1 MLAVA
6 DEIDITPTDPRWVGA
21 WWLGYLVC
29 GFPILMLSIML
40 FFFPRSMENPKSK
53 TVEEPVD
60 VELSSVEEVR
70 RKNKFVVTFET
81 SYIEIFNVFIRV
93 FEKCPD

>member
-1 MLAVA
+1 
-6 DEIDITPTDPRWVGA
+6 
-21 WWLGYLVC
+21 
-29 GFPILMLSIML
+29 MLSIML

>member
-1 MLAVA
+1 
-6 DEIDITPTDPRWVGA
+6 
-21 WWLGYLVC
+21 
-29 GFPILMLSIML
+29 
-40 FFFPRSMENPKSK
+40 MENPKSK